1 METIVINVEN
11 KLRAKQI
18 LDAIKLFNGVANA
31 AIATDEELENL
42 SILKACKAARKT
54 PKVSK
59 AAVLSALK

>member
-42 SILKACKAARKT
+42 SILKECKAARKI
-54 PKVSK
+54 PKSNK
-59 AAVLSALK
+59 AEVLSVLK